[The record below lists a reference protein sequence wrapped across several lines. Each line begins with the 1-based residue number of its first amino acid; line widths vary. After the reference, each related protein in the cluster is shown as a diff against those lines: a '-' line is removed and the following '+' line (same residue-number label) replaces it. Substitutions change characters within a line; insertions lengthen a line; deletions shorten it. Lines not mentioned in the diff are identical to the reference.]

1 MDANPDLTELQA
13 DHTPTAVENRLAG
26 PTRHSYLRDFIYG
39 AIDGAVTTFAVVC
52 GVEGAGLSAGVVV
65 VLGVANLIADGFSM
79 AASNYLGTRA
89 DQAVRRRARREEEA
103 HIAAVPEGEREEI
116 RQIFANKGFEGED
129 LERAVAIIT
138 SDMERWVD
146 TMLQDELGLSLRG
159 PSAMRA
165 AAATFIAFVVIGALP
180 LLAFIL
186 ELMAPGL
193 LGSPFAASAVL
204 TGAAFFVIGALK
216 SRVVGERWYT
226 AGFETLAIG
235 GLAAVLAYVIGAVL
249 RGLA

>member
-1 MDANPDLTELQA
+1 MDANPDMTELQA
-13 DHTPTAVENRLAG
+13 DHTPAAIENRLAG

-52 GVEGAGLSAGVVV
+52 GVEGAGLSVGIVV

-89 DQAVRRRARREEEA
+89 DQALRRRARREEEA

-116 RQIFANKGFEGED
+116 RQIFANKGFEGEG
-129 LERAVAIIT
+129 LERAVTIIT

-165 AAATFIAFVVIGALP
+165 AAATFLAFVIIGALP

-186 ELMAPGL
+186 ELIAPGL

-204 TGAAFFVIGALK
+204 TGAAFFVVGALK

-226 AGFETLAIG
+226 AGLETLAIG
-235 GLAAVLAYVIGAVL
+235 GLAAVLAYIIGALL